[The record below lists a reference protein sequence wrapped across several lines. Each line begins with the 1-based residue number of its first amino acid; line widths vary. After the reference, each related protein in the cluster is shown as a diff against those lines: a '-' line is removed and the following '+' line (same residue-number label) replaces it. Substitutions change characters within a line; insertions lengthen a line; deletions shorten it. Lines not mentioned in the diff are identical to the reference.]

1 MRRLI
6 ALLGAAGLLAAISA
20 PALGSG
26 TTVKVGGYKFTPKT
40 IHIKKGSTVTW
51 KWTATNDDPHNVTFK
66 GFHSKTQE
74 HGRFS
79 HTFRK
84 KGTFK
89 YVCTIHVHTH
99 GMRGTVIV
107 E

>member
-6 ALLGAAGLLAAISA
+6 ATLCAAGLLGAISA

-26 TTVKVGGYKFTPKT
+26 NTVGVSGYKFTPKT
-40 IHIKKGSTVTW
+40 IHIGKGQTVTW
-51 KWTATNDDPHNVTFK
+51 KWKASNDDLHNVTFH
-66 GFHSKTQE
+66 GFHSKSQKT
-74 HGRFS
+74 GTFR

-84 KGTFK
+84 KGTFT
-89 YVCTIHVHTH
+89 YVCTFHVHSH

-107 E
+107 S